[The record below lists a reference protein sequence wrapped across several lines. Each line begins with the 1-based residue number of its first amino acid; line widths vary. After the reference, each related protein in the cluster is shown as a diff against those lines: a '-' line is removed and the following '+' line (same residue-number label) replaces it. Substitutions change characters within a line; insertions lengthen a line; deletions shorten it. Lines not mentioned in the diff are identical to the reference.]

1 VVAGPLLGSG
11 LVLAVDLAQTPH
23 LDIPSSYWGIPQ
35 GTHVGPPARLPLDA
49 LFAVLGEIDAV
60 AIGQK
65 LMLVAIVFLAGLGA
79 HRLAPVRSQRAAYF
93 AGLLYAVN
101 PFVYDRLWT
110 GQWFLLL
117 GYALLPHAYKA
128 FVDSLEGRRLAPF
141 AFGALFL
148 ATGIASP
155 HMAMLLLLLC
165 GVTMVVWA
173 GRIRRGIASGRGAL
187 AALALGLLPS
197 LYWLVP
203 TPGVEDLWGRIGSA
217 QLGLYRTVADGD
229 WGLGP
234 TVAGLYGYWNNA
246 EPIKE
251 HLSAWPALALALL
264 VLAGWGLALRR
275 RDPLVIAVAV
285 SGALGFLLALG
296 DASFLTRD
304 TYTWLLDHFSFLR
317 SFREPQKG
325 VALLVLAYAVL
336 GAVAVED
343 LLQNA
348 PRLRAAPYV
357 LTALLI
363 GLPLLY
369 SYRELGGLWGELE
382 TSHFPKSWQQADV
395 RLAEEAQHSRTLFLP
410 WHGYF
415 ALDFAHGRVVANPAP
430 SFFSTPILASRSVG
444 EGNGLADESD
454 PDERYVS
461 RLIAGGGRAPD
472 LGACLARVGVSHI
485 LLAKVADWE
494 QFRPLDRRRDLV
506 AIQRSPD
513 LVLYRLRT
521 PGGLVM
527 AGDSGATRCGTNVRP
542 LAVSKKSPVRY
553 TFDELSKGDSEIVL
567 GLPQA
572 EDWDVSNN
580 EVSFEPWDSYRRNY
594 LLGLVGLAVL
604 VGSFLFSSRRR

>member
-1 VVAGPLLGSG
+1 
-11 LVLAVDLAQTPH
+11 
-23 LDIPSSYWGIPQ
+23 
-35 GTHVGPPARLPLDA
+35 
-49 LFAVLGEIDAV
+49 
-60 AIGQK
+60 
-65 LMLVAIVFLAGLGA
+65 
-79 HRLAPVRSQRAAYF
+79 
-93 AGLLYAVN
+93 VN

-117 GYALLPHAYKA
+117 GYALLPHAYLA
-128 FVDSLEGRRLAPF
+128 FVGALEGRRLAPF

-155 HMAMLLLLLC
+155 HMAGLLLLLC
-165 GVTMVVWA
+165 GVTLVAWA
-173 GRIRRGIASGRGAL
+173 GRIRRRIASGRGAL

-203 TPGVEDLWGRIGSA
+203 TPGVTELWSNVGSA
-217 QLGLYRTVADGD
+217 QLELYRTVADGD

-246 EPIKE
+246 EPIKS
-251 HLSAWPALALALL
+251 HLSAWPVLGLALV
-264 VLAGWGLALRR
+264 VLACWGLVLRR
-275 RDPLVIAVAV
+275 RDPMVAAVALCGV
-285 SGALGFLLALG
+285 LGFLLALG

-343 LLQNA
+343 LLEHP
-348 PRLRAAPYV
+348 PRVRGVAYV
-357 LTALLI
+357 LTALLLA
-363 GLPLLY
+363 LPLLY
-369 SYRELGGLWGELE
+369 GHRELGGLWGELE
-382 TSHFPKSWQQADV
+382 TSHFPKSWEQANE
-395 RLAEEAQHSRTLFLP
+395 RLAAEAKQSRTLFLP

-444 EGNGLADESD
+444 EGEGIGDESD
-454 PDERYVS
+454 PVERYVS
-461 RLIAGGGRAPD
+461 NLLADGGRRPD
-472 LGACLARVGVSHI
+472 LARCLARVGVSHI

-494 QFRPLDRRRDLV
+494 QFRPLDRRDDLV
-506 AIQRSPD
+506 AVQRSPD
-513 LVLYRLRT
+513 LVLYRSRT

-527 AGDSGATRCGTNVRP
+527 EKESANRCGRVRP
-542 LAVSKKSPVRY
+542 IAVSKRSTVRY
-553 TFDELSKGDSEIVL
+553 ALDESPAAGAAPLL

-572 EDWDVSNN
+572 QDWKVSNA
-580 EVSFEPWDSYRRNY
+580 EARFEPWSDYRRNY
-594 LLGLVGLAVL
+594 LLGLAGLAVTF
-604 VGSFLFSSRRR
+604 GSLFVCLLRRRRAT